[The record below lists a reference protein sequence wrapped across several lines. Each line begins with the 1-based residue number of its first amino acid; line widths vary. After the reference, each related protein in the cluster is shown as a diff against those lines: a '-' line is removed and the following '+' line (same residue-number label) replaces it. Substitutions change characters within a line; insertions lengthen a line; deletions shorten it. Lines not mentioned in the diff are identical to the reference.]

1 LIDTSEL
8 ETIREKLDDFTD
20 VLMTSSSSDI
30 LTARNESQAFNG
42 NVNKGDP
49 TQDIIGY
56 IDLWYFADR
65 VAEKGIAVSEAEQL
79 KMAVEKGV
87 LETKAIEKGGDP
99 LWDYS
104 NYHGISIF
112 YPMLN
117 LSFISDYLI
126 INKIIS

>member
-1 LIDTSEL
+1 MIP
-8 ETIREKLDDFTD
+8 
-20 VLMTSSSSDI
+20 
-30 LTARNESQAFNG
+30 
-42 NVNKGDP
+42 GDP

-65 VAEKGIAVSEAEQL
+65 VAEKGIAVSEAEQP

-117 LSFISDYLI
+117 LSFISDYQQNYLMSEDGI
-126 INKIIS
+126 WEHFLPLERRIVHQMTELLMCLRYLRKQYG